1 MPSMRTAVLILM
13 LVLLPLRGWAGAVM
27 VAGHPA
33 PVAVAAAAAES
44 STDAVPCH
52 GESHAAADE
61 QPAPQTD
68 AGCASCGL
76 CDVCH
81 SPLLGGLWPERL
93 APPPP
98 TVHPAAAATRFASAP
113 ARLLHEPP
121 IA

>member
-27 VAGHPA
+27 AVGHPA
-33 PVAVAAAAAES
+33 PLTAAASVVEASPDVA
-44 STDAVPCH
+44 PCH
-52 GESHAAADE
+52 GESHAMADA
-61 QPAPQTD
+61 QPAAQAD
-68 AGCASCGL
+68 AGCATCGL

-93 APPPP
+93 VPQAPS
-98 TVHPAAAATRFASAP
+98 VHPAATAARFASAP
-113 ARLLHEPP
+113 TRLLPEPP